1 MKLRKNDYIDL
12 RKAGRKAIAAKL
24 AELQDALSQS
34 LVSKMKNEL
43 KNMKEQKNL
52 KNAISKLKTIEHA
65 LRGHK

>member
-12 RKAGRKAIAAKL
+12 RKGGLTAVAAKL
-24 AELQDALSQS
+24 VELQDELHKS

-52 KNAISKLKTIEHA
+52 KNAISKLKTIEHE
-65 LRGHK
+65 LRGQK